1 MLNKIDQ
8 FYAMKAS
15 IVPKP
20 TTNIIV
26 VKPDYRLALDLM
38 LQKLTLKKYSPNT
51 IKTYMHMFK
60 QFLGYMHPM
69 PLHRVTTAHI
79 MHYHKE
85 LVTKHN
91 VSPSYQNQS
100 INAIKFYIEKVLE
113 LPKVKYDFCR
123 PRKAKTLPKVL
134 SLEEVFSILDATKNI
149 KHRTI
154 LSVIYGCGLRIS
166 ECINL
171 KIEDIDSSNMRVWV
185 RNAKGQKDRI
195 TLLSPTL
202 LEQLRAYY
210 KIFRPKQWLFEG
222 PTEKKYSA
230 SSIRKVFNRSRK
242 KAGVNV
248 PATVHSLRHSFATH
262 LLDSGTNLRYIQ
274 KLLGHNSSRT
284 TEIYTHVSTTNLMS
298 VESPFEKIGKIN
310 ILAYRK

>member
-1 MLNKIDQ
+1 
-8 FYAMKAS
+8 MKRKNS
-15 IVPKP
+15 VMKYECNIVRFTP
-20 TTNIIV
+20 N
-26 VKPDYRLALDLM
+26 YQMALDLM
-38 LQKLTLKKYSPNT
+38 LQKLILKKYSPNT

-69 PLHRVTTAHI
+69 PLHQVTKAHI

-85 LVTKHN
+85 LVSKHN
-91 VSPSYQNQS
+91 VSSSYQNQS

-134 SLEEVFSILDATKNI
+134 SLEEVSSILSATRNI
-149 KHRTI
+149 KHKTI

-166 ECINL
+166 ECVNL
-171 KIEDIDSSNMRVWV
+171 KVEDIDSSNMRVWV

-195 TLLSPTL
+195 TLLSPSL
-202 LEQLRAYY
+202 LEQLREYY
-210 KIFRPKQWLFEG
+210 KLYRPNEWLFEG
-222 PTEKKYSA
+222 PKGKQYSV
-230 SSIRKVFNRSRK
+230 SSIRKVFNRSKK
-242 KAGVNV
+242 KARVII

-262 LLDSGTNLRYIQ
+262 LLDSGTNLRFIQ

-284 TEIYTHVSTTNLMS
+284 TEIYTHVSTSNL
-298 VESPFEKIGKIN
+298 VNIESPFEKIVKSN
-310 ILAYRK
+310 IFGNRK